1 MLCKYSTI
9 LKCVCT
15 YNLSKEQ
22 YIRYWTTR
30 YRKKQQEQDAIIK
43 CCENKFKKGL
53 IPTQEMIELVKKS
66 KDRPKEKQKI
76 LDCLT
81 KKIYYDNEDEEEKD

>member
-22 YIRYWTTR
+22 YIRYWATR
-30 YRKKQQEQDAIIK
+30 YRKKQQEQNEIIK
-43 CCENKFKKGL
+43 CCEDKFKSGL
-53 IPTQEMIELVKKS
+53 ISVQEMIELVKKS

-81 KKIYYDNEDEEEKD
+81 TKIYFDDEDDEEEY